1 MATNASNER
10 RSLFTNPFG
19 RLKPSWRKALKSP
32 PVLGLIGL
40 LLIQLGIALFLAA
53 QGWQRAAPDESL
65 LRFSP
70 EQVSTIEIVSDGQTL
85 RLSRQAEGWALPALD
100 GFPAD
105 PDKVERLLVQLSELP
120 RPIPVA
126 ASAESR
132 RRLEVADDNAG
143 ARIRLLGERGLLAEL
158 LTGESPGFRRLY
170 GRVAGEEAVYD
181 LPLAGFQISSDGD
194 DWVRRDQL
202 RLDAEA
208 ITRIRTDD
216 WTLERG
222 DAGWQ
227 IAGDERALDEAEV
240 NAFVRRVANLNYQGV
255 QIASEQGH
263 SATEPSLSLQ
273 IGLEDGSTHLRQISK
288 DGQGGY
294 LLRTGPGPRRY
305 ELTDYDLD
313 GVLEV
318 GPEALTV
325 PDEASDEAA
334 AAAGAEGAA
343 QPPTEPEGGG
353 PGAGP
358 TAQETPKDL
367 GESHDQGQ
375 AASME
380 GPEQAE
386 STTAQTGHSERAP
399 SPAAGAAQPAMDSRA
414 APPAEAASAES
425 AASAAAAGGVAAPG
439 AQPLPPDR
447 SPPSAP
453 ATQVPT
459 TPAPTTQAPAV
470 PTQEDTETAG
480 TPTAD
485 SDGAAD
491 QGDGES
497 EQQRAIQQ
505 PARPSGPA
513 PRAPWPY
520 QQRYAPPPQPHW
532 PPQNPPQRTPPPG
545 WR

>member
-10 RSLFTNPFG
+10 RGRFTNPFG
-19 RLKPSWRKALKSP
+19 RLQPSWRKALKSP
-32 PVLGLIGL
+32 PVIGLVGL

-105 PDKVERLLVQLSELP
+105 PDKVERLLVQLSKLP
-120 RPIPVA
+120 RSIPVA

-240 NAFVRRVANLNYQGV
+240 KAFVRRVANLNYQGV

-263 SATEPSLSLQ
+263 PATEPSLSLQ
-273 IGLEDGSTHLRQISK
+273 IGLEDGSTHLRQISE
-288 DGQGGY
+288 DDQGGF
-294 LLRTGPGPRRY
+294 LLRTGPDPRRY
-305 ELTDYDLD
+305 ELTEYDLD

-325 PDEASDEAA
+325 SDEASDEAA

-343 QPPTEPEGGG
+343 QPPTDPEGGS

-358 TAQETPKDL
+358 MAEEKQEDI
-367 GESHDQGQ
+367 GDARDQGQ
-375 AASME
+375 AASVE
-380 GPEQAE
+380 GHEQAE

-399 SPAAGAAQPAMDSRA
+399 SSAAGAAQPAMDNQG
-414 APPAEAASAES
+414 APPAEAASAEP
-425 AASAAAAGGVAAPG
+425 AAAAGGVAAPA

-470 PTQEDTETAG
+470 PTQEDAETASTA
-480 TPTAD
+480 TPD

-491 QGDGES
+491 QGDGGS
-497 EQQRAIQQ
+497 EQQRATQQ

-532 PPQNPPQRTPPPG
+532 PPQTPPQRTPPPG